1 MRGRGRALII
11 AIAAAVAAVAIAL
24 VVKSA
29 VDRHHEY
36 QRSLIEREIG
46 LAQPF
51 LALDENAEL
60 QLGYEDLDPHGLGG
74 YGYVIVHFE
83 TDDPAARVR
92 EIKSVMRNEGWS
104 DNGGDLMIWYYGLEG
119 HIRVHDNHVSVF
131 IGVVEG

>member
-1 MRGRGRALII
+1 MRTWPRAVTITVVVV
-11 AIAAAVAAVAIAL
+11 VAMVLAL

-36 QRSLIEREIG
+36 QRSLIEREID

-60 QLGYEDLDPHGLGG
+60 QLGYEDLDPNGLSG
-74 YGYVIVHFE
+74 YGYVVVRFE

-92 EIKSVMRNEGWS
+92 EIKSVMRNEGWR
-104 DNGGDLMIWYYGLEG
+104 DNRGDLMVWYHGLEG
-119 HIRVHDNHVSVF
+119 HIWVENNEVSVF